1 MFADLINRTL
11 KCFSNKKNTAN
22 HTDLYDELIKEAK
35 KYFNEKEVLLIKK
48 AYLVANDLH
57 RGQKR
62 NSGEPYII
70 HPLYVSYY
78 LLTELK
84 LHDASSI
91 AASLLHDTIEDCG
104 INYDFLAS
112 RFNADIASL
121 VLGVTKMKDLDF
133 TSKEEKEDY
142 NNYLLLKHILE
153 DYRVIYIKLADR
165 LHNMR
170 TLKYLKRDRQ
180 IANAKETRDLYA
192 PLANRLG
199 IYSLK
204 WELEDLAF
212 KYLEPEEY
220 HELVEGINKKREERT
235 KFIEKIMVDIRT
247 ALKKQRIDA
256 EVTGRAKHLYSI
268 YRKMKRDNKTLDQIY
283 DLFAL
288 RILVNSVKDCY
299 SALGV
304 VHELYSPMPGRFK
317 DYIAVPK
324 PNMYQSIHTTL
335 LGEKGTPFEVQ
346 IRTWEMHKV
355 AEFGIAAHW
364 AYKEASY
371 FGRKQSVKV
380 EEDKLAWL
388 RETLEWQKEL
398 QDPQEFLN
406 TLKTELFEDEVYVFT
421 PKGAIKVLPR
431 GATPIDFAYTIHAE
445 IGNRMTGCKINSKMM
460 PIITP
465 LQSGDIVEIITSDK
479 SKGPSRDWL
488 KFVKS
493 STARNRIKSWFKKA
507 QKAENIEKGKE
518 LIEKELK
525 RIGFS
530 HSDLF
535 KPEYIDPMLE
545 KYKYKNLEDMYS
557 AIGFGANSAVKV
569 IAKMLQEY
577 RKEHEEEDI
586 EKKIEELKK
595 AKQQKKPKPSSSGVI
610 VKGIDNCLVKL
621 SKCCNPL
628 PGDEIVG
635 YITKGRGVSVHRKD
649 CYNVKDLISEENR
662 MIDVEWYEEEKSSY
676 QAEIEI
682 FSNDRVGLLVDIL
695 KQLGTTKAN
704 ILGVNTKTTKERI
717 AIIDITLEVENLEE
731 LNKAQ
736 RVVRKVDS
744 VYDVKRK
751 K

>member
-1 MFADLINRTL
+1 MQEDKKEITIQDVINKRKEHARRVDVKLIRKAYNL
-11 KCFSNKKNTAN
+11 A
-22 HTDLYDELIKEAK
+22 
-35 KYFNEKEVLLIKK
+35 NEKHK
-48 AYLVANDLH
+48 D
-57 RGQKR
+57 QKR
-62 NSGEPYII
+62 GSGEPYII
-70 HPLYVSYY
+70 HPLNVAYILADIGLDDS
-78 LLTELK
+78 T
-84 LHDASSI
+84 I
-91 AASLLHDTIEDCG
+91 CAALLHDVVEDTDMTDKDLREIFG
-104 INYDFLAS
+104 DEI
-112 RFNADIASL
+112 ADMVA
-121 VLGVTKMKDLDF
+121 GVTKLSSIQF
-133 TSKEEKEDY
+133 ESVEERQV
-142 NNYLLLKHILE
+142 E
-153 DYRVIYIKLADR
+153 DYRKMFLAMGKDIRVILIKLADR

-204 WELEDLAF
+204 WELEDLSF

-220 HELVEGINKKREERT
+220 HELVEGISKKREERT
-235 KFIEKIMVDIRT
+235 KFIEKIMADIRV
-247 ALKKQRIDA
+247 ALKKQKIDA

-346 IRTWEMHKV
+346 IRTWDMHKI

-371 FGRKQSVKV
+371 FGKKQSVKV

-388 RETLEWQKEL
+388 RETLEWQKDL

-431 GATPIDFAYTIHAE
+431 GATPIDFAYSIHAE
-445 IGNRMTGCKINSKMM
+445 IGNRMTGGKINSKMM

-465 LQSGDIVEIITSDK
+465 IHSGDIVEIITSDK

-493 STARNRIKSWFKKA
+493 STARNRIKTWFKKA

-525 RIGFS
+525 RIGLS
-530 HSDLF
+530 HAELF
-535 KPEYIDPMLE
+535 KNEYIDPMLE
-545 KYKYKNLEDMYS
+545 KYRYKNVDEMY
-557 AIGFGANSAVKV
+557 AAVGFGANSSVKV

-577 RKEHEEEDI
+577 RKEHQEEDI

-595 AKQQKKPKPSSSGVI
+595 SKQKKPTSTSSGVI

-649 CYNVKDLISEENR
+649 CRNVKDLISEENR
-662 MIDVEWYEEEKSSY
+662 MIDVEWYAEEKSGY

-682 FSNDRVGLLVDIL
+682 YSNDRAGLLVDIL
-695 KQLGTTKAN
+695 KELGTTKVK

-717 AIIDITLEVENLEE
+717 AIIDVTLEVENLKE

-736 RVVRKVDS
+736 KAVRKVSS